1 MRTDKAAQLEEIR
14 KLEKKC
20 ENGHGSASKIKRKR
34 KRKRGR
40 GARRNDKTGRAI
52 DDRPTVGEKEE
63 MGSCVVSCPYGGR
76 ERALDR
82 MGVGTPSVSF
92 ADSSGCGARNS
103 LLAYARRISTAA
115 PPYCSL
121 YPPQAALANVPPKG
135 APRGGATTYIIYTRA
150 RVFSPLGKILSL

>member
-52 DDRPTVGEKEE
+52 DDRPTVGGTEE
-63 MGSCVVSCPYGGR
+63 AGSCVVSCPYGGR
-76 ERALDR
+76 ERASDR
-82 MGVGTPSVSF
+82 MGVGTPSVGF
-92 ADSSGCGARNS
+92 ADSSSKGEAKG
-103 LLAYARRISTAA
+103 RRSQT
-115 PPYCSL
+115 S
-121 YPPQAALANVPPKG
+121 PPKG
-135 APRGGATTYIIYTRA
+135 RQGTAPRHTLYIRVRA
-150 RVFSPLGKILSL
+150 YFRRSERY